1 MKKLALLSLLFFFV
15 AIGIDAKLPFMVRV
29 VYFQPTDAQ
38 PAPQNLPKQVKD
50 VQDLYRSEMIRH
62 GYGAKTFRLETDNT
76 GKVIVHTV
84 KGRHNA
90 QHYANAA
97 GLSSTLNKELP
108 AALKNP
114 NNVHVFVI
122 GNARSIKNGA
132 AGIGF
137 QIVGG
142 VCGGFAAVAQK
153 AANNIFSILAHEIGH
168 AFGLYHGIDCGACLM
183 GAGKKELTDYDARW
197 LNNHHYFN
205 EVHEINDV
213 PQIAR
218 VFKLARHPTNNN
230 IVKLKFAASSNIG
243 LHQAQVLRLSDTA
256 VVGWSELKGNR
267 ETAEIDIKRAYLFGD
282 NRMAIQI
289 MDVNGNQ
296 GLHVF
301 SFSLPPAIVFVP
313 INKEKLKETLKEEEP
328 AEQPVKEDNAESEK
342 PIRTEDKLSIVPH
355 RKTITVWA
363 DLKVR

>member
-15 AIGIDAKLPFMVRV
+15 AIGVNAELPFLVRV
-29 VYFQPTDAQ
+29 IYFQPSNAQ
-38 PAPQNLPKQVKD
+38 PAPENLPKQMKD
-50 VQDLYRSEMIRH
+50 VQDLYKSEMIRH
-62 GYGAKTFRLETDNT
+62 GYGPKTFRLETDNT

-84 KGRHNA
+84 KGKHPS

-97 GLSSTLNKELP
+97 SLSGTLNKELP
-108 AALKNP
+108 AAFKNP

-122 GNARSIKNGA
+122 GNTRSIKNGA

-137 QIVGG
+137 QTVGG
-142 VCGGFAAVAQK
+142 VSGGFAAVAQK
-153 AANNIFSILAHEIGH
+153 AANNISSILAHETGH
-168 AFGLYHGIDCGACLM
+168 AFGLYHSIGCGACLM
-183 GAGKKELTDYDARW
+183 GVGKKELTEYDARW

-205 EVHEINDV
+205 EVH
-213 PQIAR
+213 QIDDIPKIVK
-218 VFKLARHPTNNN
+218 VFQLARHPTNNN
-230 IVKLKFAASSNIG
+230 IVKLKFSASSNIG

-256 VVGWSELKGNR
+256 VVGWSELKGNM
-267 ETAEIDIKRAYLFGD
+267 ETTEIDIKRAYLFAD

-296 GLHVF
+296 GIHVF

-313 INKEKLKETLKEEEP
+313 INKDNLKETFKEEEP
-328 AEQPVKEDNAESEK
+328 SEQPVKEDNAESEK
-342 PIRTEDKLSIVPH
+342 PIRISDKLSIVPH